1 MMKKYFFAITVLL
14 ILLMGIQRV
23 DINAQRPDYEKY
35 GKMATAVIREDYPGD
50 AVKGYK
56 YMGRKQIDDR
66 QVLDSFQYKVSV
78 KGKSVIM
85 TVQVAHDVKND
96 RLLSLS
102 VTEQLQQ

>member
-1 MMKKYFFAITVLL
+1 MMKKYFFAITVFL
-14 ILLMGIQRV
+14 IFSIGIQRV
-23 DINAQRPDYEKY
+23 DIYAQRPDYEKY
-35 GKMATAVIREDYPGD
+35 GKIATAVINEDFPD
-50 AVKGYK
+50 ETVRNYK

-66 QVLDSFQYKVSV
+66 QVLDSFQYKVRV
-78 KGKSVIM
+78 NKKRVII

>member
-1 MMKKYFFAITVLL
+1 
-14 ILLMGIQRV
+14 V

-35 GKMATAVIREDYPGD
+35 GKIATAVINEDFPD
-50 AVKGYK
+50 ETVRNYK
-56 YMGRKQIDDR
+56 YMGRKQIDDH

-78 KGKSVIM
+78 NKKPVII

>member
-1 MMKKYFFAITVLL
+1 MKKYFFAKTVSL
-14 ILLMGIQRV
+14 ILLMGIQIA
-23 DINAQRPDYEKY
+23 DINTQSPDYEKY
-35 GKMATAVIREDYPGD
+35 GKIATEVIKEDFPD
-50 AVKGYK
+50 ETIRNYK

-66 QVLDSFQYKVSV
+66 QVLDSFQYKVSIN
-78 KGKSVIM
+78 KKPVII